1 MTPALEEPE
10 QTEPAA
16 IRALTA
22 EAEAPPVRPFDRRFT
37 RAAAALRQQA
47 NGASATEAER
57 ARLELVELE
66 QSTSD
71 VGERDKNGHFRRLN
85 ESKNGA
91 NGTNVES
98 PSNATSQEDDLH
110 ELEATTR
117 TSTGEK

>member
-22 EAEAPPVRPFDRRFT
+22 EAEPPPVRPFDRRFT

-47 NGASATEAER
+47 NGASALEAER
-57 ARLELVELE
+57 ARLELIELE
-66 QSTSD
+66 QSTSN
-71 VGERDKNGHFRRLN
+71 GTERETNGLFRRPN
-85 ESKNGA
+85 ESKNGV

-98 PSNATSQEDDLH
+98 TSSATSEEGDLDEH
-110 ELEATTR
+110 EATTL